1 MASTTPPHLLPPKH
15 RDPLLSEEYATFL
28 DKVYSKLCKQ
38 LPDYISSLLD
48 TFRHDMTEKEYQDFK
63 ELDESPTTVSLII
76 NWVYKDKD
84 RFIPFVKFIVFQVP
98 HIYIGMPSLPV
109 CSSFAH
115 PKSQGCESSLFD
127 DEYTSDDEIPPVAYR
142 LSNDSKYLN
151 YAYDAYREVKQQLIP
166 RKARLVFLLQ
176 RLYKEL
182 GLPFLLMCES
192 HGLYSPQYE
201 LPSGYTIEEL
211 LHKDCTP
218 LIKAH
223 GLYTIMLEH
232 SSMHDLYILCYVI
245 LPFFKNPNIGPF
257 VKSIKAACRE
267 CKVDLLRHRVKI
279 FRVNSV

>member
-1 MASTTPPHLLPPKH
+1 MASITPPHLLPPKH

-115 PKSQGCESSLFD
+115 PKSEGCENS
-127 DEYTSDDEIPPVAYR
+127 
-142 LSNDSKYLN
+142 
-151 YAYDAYREVKQQLIP
+151 
-166 RKARLVFLLQ
+166 
-176 RLYKEL
+176 
-182 GLPFLLMCES
+182 LLMKNTLLMMKYPLLLTDSQMIQSTCIL
-192 HGLYSPQYE
+192 HMTL
-201 LPSGYTIEEL
+201 IE
-211 LHKDCTP
+211 KSSSSSF
-218 LIKAH
+218 
-223 GLYTIMLEH
+223 LE
-232 SSMHDLYILCYVI
+232 
-245 LPFFKNPNIGPF
+245 
-257 VKSIKAACRE
+257 
-267 CKVDLLRHRVKI
+267 RHV
-279 FRVNSV
+279 